1 MHVGAS
7 VIWRC
12 RFYFKQEVMKEP
24 SVANAPRDDFATL
37 LEDYVDVVRPEH
49 GELLHGTVID
59 VRSDGVLVNL
69 GLKREGL
76 VPLSD
81 LERAGKQLD
90 EYSAEEDIEVLVTVQ
105 GHGAK
110 HPILSVYQAR
120 QHQAWRDAEALMGSG
135 EIFTGTVESCNR
147 GGVVV
152 SYHGLPGFVPASHLV
167 CISRGMSESERID
180 KLEQAVGQEIT
191 MRVIEVDRQRH
202 RLVLSQRAAQRASQE
217 KKKEQLLAELHEG
230 QVLRGTVSSV
240 REFGAFVDL
249 GAADGLVH
257 VSELA
262 WKQVEHPRHA
272 VQPGDEVDVIV
283 IRIDRNRRR
292 IGLSMKQLLPS
303 PWDSVEDWIVPGETV
318 VGHVT
323 RVLHFG
329 AFVDLG
335 NGIEG
340 LLHSTEIP
348 SDGGAEVVPGC
359 ELTLRVVSL
368 DTERQRV
375 GLSLRDLA
383 DEQKQRDDAEPT
395 LEADAEAALISETPE
410 EADEIEPEDMS
421 NIDETVGQLPD

>member
-1 MHVGAS
+1 
-7 VIWRC
+7 
-12 RFYFKQEVMKEP
+12 
-24 SVANAPRDDFATL
+24 
-37 LEDYVDVVRPEH
+37 
-49 GELLHGTVID
+49 
-59 VRSDGVLVNL
+59 
-69 GLKREGL
+69 
-76 VPLSD
+76 
-81 LERAGKQLD
+81 
-90 EYSAEEDIEVLVTVQ
+90 
-105 GHGAK
+105 
-110 HPILSVYQAR
+110 
-120 QHQAWRDAEALMGSG
+120 
-135 EIFTGTVESCNR
+135 
-147 GGVVV
+147 
-152 SYHGLPGFVPASHLV
+152 
-167 CISRGMSESERID
+167 
-180 KLEQAVGQEIT
+180 
-191 MRVIEVDRQRH
+191 
-202 RLVLSQRAAQRASQE
+202 
-217 KKKEQLLAELHEG
+217 
-230 QVLRGTVSSV
+230 
-240 REFGAFVDL
+240 
-249 GAADGLVH
+249 
-257 VSELA
+257 
-262 WKQVEHPRHA
+262 
-272 VQPGDEVDVIV
+272 
-283 IRIDRNRRR
+283 
-292 IGLSMKQLLPS
+292 MKQLLPS